1 MKKRSKCGKCTH
13 SHFYVKNKQDPQAVL
28 PACTWKSDNEQRKIC
43 TRGPNHQQRSRVGRD
58 KGPGLEPGRGPGRQ
72 VQCLNLFAVSPNT
85 STCTHTSTHT
95 RAHAHEHTHTR
106 ARANTR
112 AHAHTSTR
120 THEHAHT
127 STRTHTCIR
136 THTCTHTSTRAHTCT
151 YTHTSTHEHM
161 HIEVFTYY
169 SIKP

>member
-1 MKKRSKCGKCTH
+1 VKKRSKCGKCAH

-95 RAHAHEHTHTR
+95 RAHAHTHEHTHTH
-106 ARANTR
+106 TR

-120 THEHAHT
+120 KHA
-127 STRTHTCIR
+127 STRTHEH
-136 THTCTHTSTRAHTCT
+136 THTHVYTHTRAHTRAHA
-151 YTHTSTHEHM
+151 HTRVYAHTRAH
-161 HIEVFTYY
+161 T
-169 SIKP
+169 